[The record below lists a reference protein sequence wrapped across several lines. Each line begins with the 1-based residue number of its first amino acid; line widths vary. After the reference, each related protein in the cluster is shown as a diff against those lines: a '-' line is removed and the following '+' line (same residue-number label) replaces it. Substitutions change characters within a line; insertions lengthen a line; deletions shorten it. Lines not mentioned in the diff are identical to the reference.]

1 VTPKGY
7 GVAAMEAIAGPFT
20 VTASLL
26 ALGGVSKL
34 VKPLPTAGA
43 VLAVGLPG
51 TALLRRPAN
60 VRLFGAAEAVL
71 GLAAV
76 ATGHRALAAL
86 VAATYLGFAAFV
98 VAALLSGNHVQT
110 CGCLGETDVPP
121 HWGHLV
127 LNVAAAAVSLLAAAT
142 GGVGGLASTVAD
154 QPLAGVPFL
163 GLCALSLWFCIVL
176 LTVVPLATLPRERT
190 A

>member
-1 VTPKGY
+1 M
-7 GVAAMEAIAGPFT
+7 AAIAGPFT

-43 VLAVGLPG
+43 VRAVGLPG

-60 VRLFGAAEAVL
+60 VRLFGATEAVL
-71 GLAAV
+71 GVVAV

-86 VAATYLGFAAFV
+86 VAAAYLGFAAFV

-127 LNVAAAAVSLLAAAT
+127 LNVTAAAVSLVAA
-142 GGVGGLASTVAD
+142 GSGVDGLAGIVAD

-176 LTVVPLATLPRERT
+176 LTVVPLATLPREQT